1 MARVSCQNRKPASTI
16 TVSAVSLL
24 EHVTSPAPYRDDGDP
39 LAPQREA
46 AMFYGLFLRG
56 HSAESLRRDIELPKE
71 LVDKMLNRK
80 VYEESFR
87 QSIERVYNY
96 RRQVLAI
103 FDELILNERTRLR
116 LQ

>member
-1 MARVSCQNRKPASTI
+1 V
-16 TVSAVSLL
+16 L
-24 EHVTSPAPYRDDGDP
+24 EHVTSPAPRRDDTDP

-56 HSAESLRRDIELPKE
+56 HSAESLRQDIALPKDV
-71 LVDKMLNRK
+71 VDKMLNRK

-87 QSIERVYNY
+87 QSIERIYQY

-103 FDELILNERTRLR
+103 FDELILNERTRMR